1 MLTLRKTKSVYKC
14 FSIKSHKTSQANV
27 HALTLIENRR
37 FRGIL
42 WKYTFFTDDWQ
53 FYRTCLDRRI
63 VRGCSMYY
71 ARAVKGAWN
80 DAAMRP
86 SVCLSQQRLGQ
97 AVQTRCHHA
106 QTSAW
111 QGSAVPCRLSAG
123 SVSGQPHSNW
133 WWCRDIDY
141 PLLDA
146 KHSLCTATWSG
157 TPCRTTSAHSRT
169 TSPLE
174 RAWKPGFS
182 LDTSEFSALETFV
195 IIALYKSTFTV
206 PYHTIP

>member
-1 MLTLRKTKSVYKC
+1 M
-14 FSIKSHKTSQANV
+14 
-27 HALTLIENRR
+27 
-37 FRGIL
+37 
-42 WKYTFFTDDWQ
+42 
-53 FYRTCLDRRI
+53 
-63 VRGCSMYY
+63 
-71 ARAVKGAWN
+71 
-80 DAAMRP
+80 
-86 SVCLSQQRLGQ
+86 
-97 AVQTRCHHA
+97 
-106 QTSAW
+106 SAW

-169 TSPLE
+169 MSPLD

-182 LDTSEFSALETFV
+182 LDTSEFSASETFV

-206 PYHTIP
+206 PYHTIPYRNTPLNVLELPRCRRSGRTTKAFNCRAARFCSAANVRGVSHIVWRDGTSPYNDTAFCVCLMQSALITGLTHNHRFCTAVYLRRPVRHSVQSFHRSHCQAN